1 MNHQAATVGDDEQ
14 WAPVSDL
21 MAVLMLIFMFIA
33 IIFIRTVVEQERV
46 FQEEC
51 DKIYRVLETEFG
63 EDFRAWEVT
72 LLKDLT
78 IRFRNPDV
86 LFLTGS
92 AEIRPEFGGILSDFF
107 PRYME
112 SVIPY
117 RDDIQEIRI
126 EGHTSSEYESAK
138 DAEEAYFLNMELS
151 QNRTRAILRYVLNL
165 PEATDYSGWAQ
176 SRITANGLSSS
187 RTIPL
192 PESKEEDKIRSRRVE
207 FRLLTSSCQ
216 KAGVYSDEN

>member
-1 MNHQAATVGDDEQ
+1 MNYQAATVGDDEQ

-63 EDFRAWEVT
+63 ENFRAWDVK

-92 AEIRPEFGGILSDFF
+92 AEIRPEFGGILSDF
-107 PRYME
+107 
-112 SVIPY
+112 S
-117 RDDIQEIRI
+117 
-126 EGHTSSEYESAK
+126 
-138 DAEEAYFLNMELS
+138 
-151 QNRTRAILRYVLNL
+151 RAIWSPSFPTGTTFKRLELKGTHQAN
-165 PEATDYSGWAQ
+165 T
-176 SRITANGLSSS
+176 SR
-187 RTIPL
+187 
-192 PESKEEDKIRSRRVE
+192 
-207 FRLLTSSCQ
+207 Q
-216 KAGVYSDEN
+216 KMPRKRIF